1 VSVRERAAGQKPRY
15 ALIGR
20 VLLGSALLMLLL
32 AALFFTGALPGAE
45 RTRVLLA
52 MVLGFAAA
60 LDALAGLFF
69 LSRAS

>member
-1 VSVRERAAGQKPRY
+1 MPERVGARTPRRDG
-15 ALIGR
+15 LIGR
-20 VLLGSALLMLLL
+20 VLLGSALLMLAV
-32 AALFFTGALPGAE
+32 AALFFTGVLPGDE

-52 MVLGFAAA
+52 MILGFTAA